1 MTAADPFDRHL
12 NRHNCSERSKSSV
25 YLPLLLMKKVIFTLK
40 RALKMAEL
48 RLDYNSYIFEKYILE
63 LFMNGQGGE
72 ALYISFTIHPPPKCD
87 IVNDSC

>member
-63 LFMNGQGGE
+63 LFMNGQGGGQYICTTMRMKTG
-72 ALYISFTIHPPPKCD
+72 ALKLLPS
-87 IVNDSC
+87 